1 MCYNTIR
8 KRANFKI
15 TLCSSQGQKQGGYVM
30 SYAIIRNAKYKSE
43 NLKGIY
49 RHNERKNT
57 NYSNKN
63 IDKDKSYLNYSLK
76 SPQFTYEKEFQR
88 IRKEYNLKGQIKTV
102 SNIVCEYIITSDKAF
117 FDTIGKDE
125 TKRFFETAY
134 KFVSEYKDLGE
145 QYILSAKVHMDEET
159 PHMHLVFIPIV
170 HTKDKK
176 GNAINKIAC
185 SEFWKAKD
193 SYRQLQDA
201 FYNYMV
207 ENSFD
212 LERGNPSEKV
222 HLSVKDYKN
231 ITNFEESKTLLKD
244 IKIELPEVPDISNFR
259 WTIKNRDE
267 KIQEQI
273 IKPKDKAIQELQEQN
288 ALLTLALNRQIKTVD
303 KAIKHEKDIKPILD
317 ENAELKE
324 KCENLENN
332 YNSRLQEETRQ
343 IKNKYEEQI
352 SYLENENNFLKNIIN
367 TLQKTVHK
375 FIEWVCIKFS
385 ITDEE
390 SFVRKFENE
399 NDIYLDPE
407 KQIEHEEEL
416 EGEYEM

>member
-1 MCYNTIR
+1 
-8 KRANFKI
+8 
-15 TLCSSQGQKQGGYVM
+15 M

-49 RHNERKNT
+49 RHNERRNT

-63 IDKDKSYLNYSLK
+63 IDKDKTYLNYSLK

-88 IRKEYNLKGQIKTV
+88 IKKEYNLKGQIKTV

-117 FDTIGKDE
+117 FEAIGENE
-125 TKRFFETAY
+125 TRRYFETAY
-134 KFVSEYKDLGE
+134 KFVCEYKDLGE

-159 PHMHLVFIPIV
+159 PHMHLVFIPVV

-176 GNAINKIAC
+176 GNDIDKIAC

-207 ENSFD
+207 ANNFE

-222 HLSVKDYKN
+222 HLSVEDYKN
-231 ITNFEESKTLLKD
+231 ITNFEESKTLLQDVKM
-244 IKIELPEVPDISNFR
+244 ELPETPDITSFKKLM
-259 WTIKNRDE
+259 INRDE

-273 IKPKDKAIQELQEQN
+273 IKPKDKAIQELKEQN
-288 ALLTLALNRQIKTVD
+288 FLLTMALNKQIKTVD
-303 KAIKHEKDIKPILD
+303 KAIKYEKDIKPTLD
-317 ENAELKE
+317 ENAKLKE
-324 KCENLENN
+324 KCETLEND
-332 YNSRLQEETRQ
+332 YNSKIQEETKK
-343 IKNKYEEQI
+343 IENKYEEQI

-375 FIEWVCIKFS
+375 FIDWVCIKFS

-390 SFVRKFENE
+390 SFVRKFEIE

-416 EGEYEM
+416 EYEEIEW